1 MLTVLDFVGHH
12 RNALMPLQALGSEAQ
27 RFMCPRLTRPSLAFT
42 PPRDCAIILEDR
54 TEEVLLK
61 VRRELP
67 ASSGKQAHRD
77 AYRRLR
83 EEIGGPPAIMD
94 FWGRPDMGDADE
106 WEREALREPPVAA
119 LLRAAETN
127 LQAQRVSP

>member
-1 MLTVLDFVGHH
+1 M
-12 RNALMPLQALGSEAQ
+12 
-27 RFMCPRLTRPSLAFT
+27 
-42 PPRDCAIILEDR
+42 
-54 TEEVLLK
+54 LLK

-77 AYRRLR
+77 AYRRLL

-127 LQAQRVSP
+127 LQAKRVSP